1 MQNILKSYTSSQLFE
16 VASANPLVFARLLR
30 LPYLVA
36 SLLNWRSTSRTLLV
50 QLLGMLEAETGWLE
64 IPHVALAE
72 SLWPELHRETG
83 KNKLTRWLAAF
94 DEDQW
99 LSGMQMILRQKGR
112 YLKTG
117 LEQGAIDFLPSKYKV
132 HQFWIFSEI
141 VGCRMA
147 ETGVLE
153 MATVKERQ
161 NGQRRVVA
169 EVLID
174 LGGKAILPEMRDEE
188 SRRKQEGKE
197 KGRFE
202 KKLRQAKEGKI
213 EMTRDEMFQIESL
226 TERMDV
232 ALGQSL
238 MFGQLFFDLA
248 GGLSEYERAQH
259 EITLAR
265 KFFDDMAERTLR
277 ERRAAER
284 ERREAGERKRL
295 RLVGVP
301 PAGT

>member
-1 MQNILKSYTSSQLFE
+1 MQNVLKSYTSSQLFE

-50 QLLGMLEAETGWLE
+50 QLLGMLEAEPGWLE
-64 IPHVALAE
+64 VPHVALAE

-83 KNKLTRWLAAF
+83 KNKLTRWLAVL
-94 DEDQW
+94 DEDQC

-132 HQFWIFSEI
+132 HQFWVFSEI

-147 ETGVLE
+147 ESGVLE
-153 MATVKERQ
+153 LATLKERQ
-161 NGQRRVVA
+161 YNQRRIVA

-174 LGGKAILPEMRDEE
+174 LGGKAVLPEMRDEE
-188 SRRKQEGKE
+188 SKRKQEGKI

-202 KKLRQAKEGKI
+202 KKLKQAKEGKI
-213 EMTRDEMFQIESL
+213 EMTRDELFQIESL

-248 GGLSEYERAQH
+248 GGLTEYERAQH

-265 KFFDDMAERTLR
+265 KFFDDMAEQSLR

-295 RLVGVP
+295 RLVGEKKLV
-301 PAGT
+301 A

>member
-1 MQNILKSYTSSQLFE
+1 MQNVLKTYT
-16 VASANPLVFARLLR
+16 ASELLEAAAANPLVFARLLR

-50 QLLGMLEAETGWLE
+50 QLLGMLESEAGWIE

-94 DEDQW
+94 DEDQS

-147 ETGVLE
+147 EAGILE
-153 MATVKERQ
+153 LPTLKERQ
-161 NGQRRVVA
+161 YRQRVIVA
-169 EVLID
+169 DVLCS
-174 LGGKAILPEMRDEE
+174 LGGSSILPEMRDEE
-188 SRRKQEGKE
+188 ARRRKEGKE

-202 KKLRQAKEGKI
+202 KKIKQAREGKV
-213 EMTRDEMFQIESL
+213 EMTRDELFQIENLS
-226 TERMDV
+226 ERMDV

-248 GGLSEYERAQH
+248 SGLTEYERAQH

-265 KFFDDMAERTLR
+265 KFFDDMAEQTLR

-284 ERREAGERKRL
+284 DRREAKERRGL
-295 RLVGVP
+295 RLAEKKLV
-301 PAGT
+301 A